1 MLKKAFAVTLDPATS
16 LENHTGSWRTLRPV
30 NVFKLPPCNK
40 QCPAGENIQ
49 QWLYYAAQGDYE
61 QAWRILTEENPFPAC
76 MGRVC
81 YHTCEGKCNRGLL
94 DESVGINSVERFL
107 GDYALEHG
115 LAFKRPTRESGK
127 KVLIIGA
134 GPAGLSAAYH
144 LRRFGHTVHVV
155 EQGKEPGGMMRYGIP
170 TYRLPRDVLDKEIK
184 RITDMGVTIECG
196 RKVEDIEAEKAKGK
210 YDAVILG
217 LGAGISQNVDIPQG
231 DTNHILNALK
241 VLGEI
246 ETTGKLDSEIK
257 VARKVAVYGGG
268 NTAVDVARSLRR
280 FGAEPI
286 IVYRRNRDKM
296 RASEEEMSAA
306 EAEGVQVKW
315 MSTITGAS
323 KDKLKIE
330 KMALDENG
338 YPQPTGEFEEL
349 PADAVVLALGQ
360 NVDQAAIQKLKDLK
374 FEKDSLVVDPVTLE
388 TSVKGIFAAGDCA
401 TRDRTVTH
409 AIGMGKNAARAVNAY
424 LKGTVYKKQPKHE
437 DAKFEDMHPWYY
449 SEAPKTVRP
458 ELEAARRSSNFDE
471 VQHGLT
477 EENAIF
483 EARRCLS
490 CGNCMECDNCYG
502 VCPDSAIIKLG
513 PGKGYEFNYDY
524 CKGCGICAQE
534 CPCGHIAMVPEKI

>member
-1 MLKKAFAVTLDPATS
+1 MMKKAFAVTLEPSTS
-16 LENHTGSWRTLRPV
+16 LENHTGSWRTLRPI

-49 QWLYYAAQGDYE
+49 QWLYYASEGDYE
-61 QAWRILTEENPFPAC
+61 HAWRILTEENPMPAC

-81 YHTCEGKCNRGLL
+81 YHTCEGKCNRGFL

-107 GDYALEHG
+107 GDYALEHK
-115 LAFKRPTRESGK
+115 LAFKRPLKETGK
-127 KVLIIGA
+127 KILVVGA

-144 LRRFGHTVHVV
+144 LRRFGHTVHIV
-155 EQGKEPGGMMRYGIP
+155 EMAKEPGGMMRYGIP
-170 TYRLPRDVLDKEIK
+170 IYRLPRNVLDAEIK
-184 RITDMGVTIECG
+184 RIEDMGVTIECS
-196 RKVEDIEAEKAKGK
+196 RKIEDIEAEKQNGK
-210 YDAVILG
+210 YDAVVLG
-217 LGAGISQNVDIPQG
+217 LGACLSTNVNIPQG

-246 ETTGKLDSEIK
+246 ETNGDIEIAK
-257 VARKVAVYGGG
+257 RVAVYGGG

-280 FGAEPI
+280 LGAEPI

-296 RASEEEMSAA
+296 PASEEEMSAA
-306 EAEGVQVKW
+306 EAEGITVKW
-315 MSTITGAS
+315 LSTIAGAT
-323 KDKLKIE
+323 KDTLKIE
-330 KMALDENG
+330 KMALDETG

-349 PADAVVLALGQ
+349 PADAVVLAIGQ
-360 NVDQAAIQKLKDLK
+360 NVDLSTVQKIKGMELK
-374 FEKDSLVVDPVTLE
+374 KDSIVINEE
-388 TSVKGIFAAGDCA
+388 TMATTIDGIFAAGDCA
-401 TRDRTVTH
+401 TSDRTVTH
-409 AIGMGKNAARAVNAY
+409 AIGMGKNAARSINAY
-424 LKGTVYKKQPKHE
+424 LKGEVYKKPAKHE

-458 ELEAARRSSNFDE
+458 ELEAARRSQTFDE

-502 VCPDSAIIKLG
+502 VCPDSAINKLG

-524 CKGCGICAQE
+524 CKGCGVCAQE
-534 CPCGHIAMVPEKI
+534 CPCGHITMIPEKI

>member
-1 MLKKAFAVTLDPATS
+1 MMTKPFATTLDPATS

-49 QWLYYAAQGDYE
+49 QWLYYAAEGDYE
-61 QAWRILTEENPFPAC
+61 HAWRILTEDNPMPAC

-81 YHTCEGKCNRGLL
+81 YHTCEGKCNRGFL

-107 GDYALEHG
+107 GDYAIEHK
-115 LAFKRPTRESGK
+115 LSFKKPVRETGK

-144 LRRFGHTVHVV
+144 LRRFGHNVHIV
-155 EQGKEPGGMMRYGIP
+155 EMAKQPGGMMRYGIP
-170 TYRLPRDVLDKEIK
+170 VYRLPRNILDAEIA

-196 RKVEDIEAEKAKGK
+196 RRVEDIVAEKLNGK

-217 LGAGISQNVDIPQG
+217 LGASLSSNVNIPSG
-231 DTNHILNALK
+231 DTTHILSALE
-241 VLGEI
+241 VLGDIASNTDVEI
-246 ETTGKLDSEIK
+246 G
-257 VARKVAVYGGG
+257 RRVAVYGGG

-280 FGAEPI
+280 MGADPI

-296 RASEEEMSAA
+296 PANEEEMDDAIK
-306 EAEGVQVKW
+306 EGIQVKW
-315 MSTITGAS
+315 LSTIAQAEGE
-323 KDKLKIE
+323 KLKIE
-330 KMALDENG
+330 KMVLDNNG
-338 YPQPTGEFEEL
+338 KPQPTGEFDEL
-349 PADAVVLALGQ
+349 SADSVVLAIGQ
-360 NVDQAAIQKLKDLK
+360 NVDLSVFKKGEGLQL
-374 FEKDSLVVDPVTLE
+374 EKDAVTVDKDNMM
-388 TSVKGIFAAGDCA
+388 TSVDGIFAAGDMVPG
-401 TRDRTVTH
+401 DRTVTA
-409 AIGMGKNAARAVNAY
+409 AIGMGKHAARGVNAY
-424 LKGTVYKKQPKHE
+424 LKGTKYTRAQKHE
-437 DAKFEDMHPWYY
+437 DARFEDMHPWYY
-449 SEAPKTVRP
+449 TDAPKTVRP
-458 ELEAARRSSNFDE
+458 QIELARRTNTFDE

-502 VCPDSAIIKLG
+502 VCPDSAVVKLG

-524 CKGCGICAQE
+524 CKGCGVCAQE
-534 CPCGHIAMVPEKI
+534 CPCGHIKMVPEKI

>member
-1 MLKKAFAVTLDPATS
+1 MLKKSFAVTLDPASS

-49 QWLYYAAQGDYE
+49 QWLYYAAEGDYE
-61 QAWRILTEENPFPAC
+61 HAWRVLTEENPMPAC

-81 YHTCEGKCNRGLL
+81 YHTCEGKCNRGFL

-107 GDYALEHG
+107 GDYALEHK
-115 LAFKRPTRESGK
+115 LAFKKPARETGK
-127 KVLIIGA
+127 KILVIGA

-144 LRRFGHTVHVV
+144 LRRFGHTVHIV
-155 EQGKEPGGMMRYGIP
+155 EQAKETGGMMRYGIP
-170 TYRLPRDVLDKEIK
+170 TYRLPRNILDAEVK
-184 RITDMGVTIECG
+184 RITDMGVTIELG
-196 RKVEDIEAEKAKGK
+196 RKIEDIEAEKKNGG
-210 YDAVILG
+210 YDAVVLG
-217 LGAGISQNVDIPQG
+217 LGATISSNVDIPQG
-231 DTNHILNALK
+231 DTNHVLNALK
-241 VLGEI
+241 VLGQI
-246 ETTGKLDSEIK
+246 ETTGDIQ
-257 VARKVAVYGGG
+257 VAKKVAVYGGG

-286 IVYRRNRDKM
+286 IVYRRDRAKM
-296 RASEEEMSAA
+296 RASEEEMDAA
-306 EAEGVQVKW
+306 IAEGVQVKW
-315 MSTITGAS
+315 LSTITGAS
-323 KDKLKIE
+323 KNSLKIE
-330 KMALDENG
+330 KMALDEKG
-338 YPQPTGEFEEL
+338 YPQPTGEFEDL

-360 NVDQAAIQKLKDLK
+360 NVDTVAIDKLDGLK
-374 FEKDSLVVDPVTLE
+374 MEKDALVVDSETLE

-401 TRDRTVTH
+401 TNDRTVTH
-409 AIGMGKNAARAVNAY
+409 AIGMGKHAARAVNSF
-424 LKGTVYKKQPKHE
+424 LKGAVYKKAEKHE

-449 SEAPKTVRP
+449 SEAPKSVRP
-458 ELEAARRSSNFDE
+458 ELEVARRTSTFDE

-502 VCPDSAIIKLG
+502 VCPDSAIVKLG

-524 CKGCGICAQE
+524 CKGCGVCAQE

>member
-1 MLKKAFAVTLDPATS
+1 MMTKPFATTLDPATS

-49 QWLYYAAQGDYE
+49 QWLYYAAEGDYE
-61 QAWRILTEENPFPAC
+61 HAWRILTEDNPMPAC

-81 YHTCEGKCNRGLL
+81 YHTCEGKCNRGFL

-107 GDYALEHG
+107 GDYAIEHK
-115 LAFKRPTRESGK
+115 LSFKKPVRETGK

-144 LRRFGHTVHVV
+144 LRRFGHNVHIV
-155 EQGKEPGGMMRYGIP
+155 EMAKQPGGMMRYGIP
-170 TYRLPRDVLDKEIK
+170 VYRLPRNILDAEIA

-196 RKVEDIEAEKAKGK
+196 RRVEDIVAEKLNGK

-217 LGAGISQNVDIPQG
+217 LGASLSSNVNIPSG
-231 DTNHILNALK
+231 DTTHILSALE
-241 VLGEI
+241 VLGDIASNTDVEH
-246 ETTGKLDSEIK
+246 L
-257 VARKVAVYGGG
+257 VAALSVYGGG

-280 FGAEPI
+280 MGADPI

-296 RASEEEMSAA
+296 PANEEEMDDAIK
-306 EAEGVQVKW
+306 EGIQVKW
-315 MSTITGAS
+315 LSTIAQAEGE
-323 KDKLKIE
+323 KLKIE
-330 KMALDENG
+330 KMVLDDNG
-338 YPQPTGEFEEL
+338 KPQPTGEFDEL
-349 PADAVVLALGQ
+349 SADSVVLAIGQ
-360 NVDQAAIQKLKDLK
+360 NVDLSVVKKVEGLQL
-374 FEKDSLVVDPVTLE
+374 EKDAVTVDKDNMM
-388 TSVKGIFAAGDCA
+388 TSVDGIFAAGDMVPG
-401 TRDRTVTH
+401 DRTVTA
-409 AIGMGKNAARAVNAY
+409 AIGMGKHAARGVNAY
-424 LKGTVYKKQPKHE
+424 LKGTKYTRAQKHE
-437 DAKFEDMHPWYY
+437 DARFEDMHPWYY
-449 SEAPKTVRP
+449 TDAPKTVRP
-458 ELEAARRSSNFDE
+458 QIELARRTNTFDE

-502 VCPDSAIIKLG
+502 VCPDSAVVKLG

-524 CKGCGICAQE
+524 CKGCGVCAQE
-534 CPCGHIAMVPEKI
+534 CPCGHIKMVPEKI